1 MSVITLNEMEFHA
14 FHGCLSH
21 EKELG
26 NTFRVT
32 LSISID
38 TARAGITDNLADTL
52 NYQKVYDAVKH
63 EMDIASNLIEHVAQ
77 RIADAVLGQFRE
89 IDEIKLFLSKKNPPL
104 GGKVESVSIEIHKKR
119 ILEK

>member
-38 TARAGITDNLADTL
+38 TARAGSTDNLADTL
-52 NYQKVYDAVKH
+52 NYQKVYDVVKH

-77 RIADAVLGQFRE
+77 RIVDAVMGQFAE
-89 IDEIKLFLSKKNPPL
+89 IDEIKLLLSKKNPPL

>member
-1 MSVITLNEMEFHA
+1 MEFHA

-38 TARAGITDNLADTL
+38 TARAGSTDNLADTL
-52 NYQKVYDAVKH
+52 NYQKVYDVVKH

-77 RIADAVLGQFRE
+77 RIADAVMGQFAE
-89 IDEIKLFLSKKNPPL
+89 IDEIKLLLSKKNPPL

-119 ILEK
+119 IL

>member
-38 TARAGITDNLADTL
+38 TARAGSTDNLADTL
-52 NYQKVYDAVKH
+52 NYQKVYDVVKH

-77 RIADAVLGQFRE
+77 RIADAVMGQFAE
-89 IDEIKLFLSKKNPPL
+89 IDEIKLLLSKKNPPL

-119 ILEK
+119 IL